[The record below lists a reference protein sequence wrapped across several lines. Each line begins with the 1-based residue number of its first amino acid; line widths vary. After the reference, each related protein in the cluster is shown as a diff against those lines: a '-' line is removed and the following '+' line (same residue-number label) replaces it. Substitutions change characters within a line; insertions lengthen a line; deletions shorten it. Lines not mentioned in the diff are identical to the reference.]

1 MEEAVNLLNPGQSEQ
16 IANGISHLFPILVI
30 SAGTVSLIL
39 VIYFVVIIILKVS
52 ARKRNFKMQDDIAE
66 IRRIL
71 EGKARITPHDEHHHP
86 EIHLADGA
94 IKREEGD
101 RI

>member
-1 MEEAVNLLNPGQSEQ
+1 MEEAVNLLSPGQSEQ
-16 IANGISHLFPILVI
+16 IANGISHLFPILAI

-52 ARKRNFKMQDDIAE
+52 VSKRNAKMRDDIAE